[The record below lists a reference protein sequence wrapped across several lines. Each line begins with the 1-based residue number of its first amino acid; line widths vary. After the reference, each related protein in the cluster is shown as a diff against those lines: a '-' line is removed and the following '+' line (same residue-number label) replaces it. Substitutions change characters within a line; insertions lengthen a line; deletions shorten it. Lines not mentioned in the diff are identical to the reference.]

1 MIRCHQME
9 RLFEEGGTMTS
20 KDNTI
25 DMEKIE
31 EEIHICES
39 AIKGAG
45 ERINTARV
53 GSMKYFWP
61 FLVISIPTFIGMW
74 IYSEV
79 NGLFLYFTEGA
90 AAAEDFKTSTILLAV
105 LVFFLLHVF
114 GGAIARY
121 FRDKRN
127 GALEADER
135 NKRATIKKCENR
147 LIELKTMQKE
157 MQRDLLRKTRKV
169 TLTKEEL
176 DSKKIELSNVE
187 KTIKTCN
194 SELKEIRKKM
204 PGEYHNTMNYF
215 WPFLVLS
222 IIVQT
227 GVYFTLGSFTFYYLG
242 IDDGT
247 LTALAASAVVFVL
260 FHIFGGIYAR
270 KKTAAAN
277 KALKE
282 EKDALG
288 AEEKRL
294 RDTLAEFVMKK
305 NTLTKEIEQ
314 AGA

>member
-25 DMEKIE
+25 DMEQIE
-31 EEIHICES
+31 EEINICAS

-61 FLVISIPTFIGMW
+61 FLVISIPAFIGMW
-74 IYSEV
+74 IYAEV
-79 NGLFLYFTEGA
+79 NGLYVYFTEGA

-127 GALEADER
+127 GAIEADEL

-147 LIELKTMQKE
+147 IVELKE

-222 IIVQT
+222 IIVQS
-227 GVYFTLGSFTFYYLG
+227 GVYFFGGSFTFYYLG
-242 IDDGT
+242 LDDGT
-247 LTALAASAVVFVL
+247 LTALAASAVVFAL

-277 KALKE
+277 KAMKE

>member
-1 MIRCHQME
+1 MIRCHQMGKQ
-9 RLFEEGGTMTS
+9 FEGGRHMISANKVYDSTEQ
-20 KDNTI
+20 I
-25 DMEKIE
+25 D
-31 EEIHICES
+31 EEIDILES
-39 AIKGAG
+39 AIKGAS

-53 GSMKYFWP
+53 GSSRYFWP
-61 FLVISIPTFIGMW
+61 FLVLSILTFIGMW

-79 NGLFLYFTEGA
+79 NGLLVYTREGA
-90 AAAEDFKTSTILLAV
+90 DACSDFRFKTMLWAFV
-105 LVFFLLHVF
+105 VFLVFHIF

-121 FRDKRN
+121 FRDRRN
-127 GALEADER
+127 GALEWDEL
-135 NKRATIKKCENR
+135 NKKATIKECENR
-147 LIELKTMQKE
+147 IIELKAKQKKISFE
-157 MQRDLLRKTRKV
+157 SGKTPM
-169 TLTKEEL
+169 TKEEL

-187 KTIKTCN
+187 KTIITCN

-222 IIVQT
+222 FIVQS
-227 GVYFTLGSFTFYYLG
+227 GVYFFGGSFTFYYLG
-242 IDDGT
+242 LDDGT

>member
-25 DMEKIE
+25 DMEQIE
-31 EEIHICES
+31 EEINICAS

-61 FLVISIPTFIGMW
+61 FLVVSIPTFIGMW

-79 NGLFLYFTEGA
+79 NGLFLYCTEGS

-105 LVFFLLHVF
+105 LVFFLIHVF
-114 GGAIARY
+114 GGAIARH

-127 GALEADER
+127 GAIEADEL

-147 LIELKTMQKE
+147 IVELKE

-227 GVYFTLGSFTFYYLG
+227 GVYFFGGSFTFYYLG
-242 IDDGT
+242 LDDGT
-247 LTALAASAVVFVL
+247 LTALAASAVVFAL

-277 KALKE
+277 KAMKE

>member
-25 DMEKIE
+25 DMEQIE
-31 EEIHICES
+31 EEINICAS

-61 FLVISIPTFIGMW
+61 FLVVSIPTFIGMW

-79 NGLFLYFTEGA
+79 NGLFLYCTEGS

-127 GALEADER
+127 GAIEADEL

-147 LIELKTMQKE
+147 IVELKE

-227 GVYFTLGSFTFYYLG
+227 GVYFFGGSFTFYYLG
-242 IDDGT
+242 LDDGT
-247 LTALAASAVVFVL
+247 LTALAASAVVFAL

-277 KALKE
+277 KAMKE

>member
-1 MIRCHQME
+1 
-9 RLFEEGGTMTS
+9 MTS

-25 DMEKIE
+25 DIEKIE
-31 EEIHICES
+31 EEIDICES
-39 AIKGAG
+39 AIKGAR
-45 ERINTARV
+45 ERISAARV
-53 GSMKYFWP
+53 GSMRYFWP
-61 FLVISIPTFIGMW
+61 FLVVSIPTFIGMW
-74 IYSEV
+74 IYAEV
-79 NGLFLYFTEGA
+79 NGLYVYFTEGA

-114 GGAIARY
+114 GGAIARH

-127 GALEADER
+127 GAIEADEL

-147 LIELKTMQKE
+147 IVELKE

-169 TLTKEEL
+169 TLTKEEI
-176 DSKKIELSNVE
+176 DSKKTELSDVE
-187 KTIKTCN
+187 KSIKACN
-194 SELKEIRKKM
+194 AEIKEIRKKM

-222 IIVQT
+222 FIVQS
-227 GVYFTLGSFTFYYLG
+227 GVYFFGGSFTFYYLG
-242 IDDGT
+242 LDDGT
-247 LTALAASAVVFVL
+247 LTALAASAVVFAL

-277 KALKE
+277 KAMKE

>member
-25 DMEKIE
+25 DMEQIE
-31 EEIHICES
+31 EEINICAS

-61 FLVISIPTFIGMW
+61 FLVISIPAFIGMW
-74 IYSEV
+74 IYAEV
-79 NGLFLYFTEGA
+79 NGLYVYFTEGA

-127 GALEADER
+127 GAIEADEL

-147 LIELKTMQKE
+147 IVELKE

-227 GVYFTLGSFTFYYLG
+227 GVYFFGGSFTFYYLG
-242 IDDGT
+242 LDDGT
-247 LTALAASAVVFVL
+247 LTALAASAVVFAL

-277 KALKE
+277 KAMKE